1 MPGEPIKIKGITK
14 INGKLKFLF
23 KKNKHLTSE
32 LRRMLCNALIQP
44 HFDYTPPAWYPN
56 LIKKTKKMIHIMQNK
71 CIRFCLRLDK
81 MQHISF
87 TEFSSINCCL
97 QKK

>member
-1 MPGEPIKIKGITK
+1 MSGEPIKIQDITK
-14 INGKLKFLF
+14 INGKSKFLF
-23 KKNKHLTSE
+23 KKNKRLTSE
-32 LRRMLCNALIQP
+32 LRKCFAMRLFSHILNMRPRLGTQILS
-44 HFDYTPPAWYPN
+44 
-56 LIKKTKKMIHIMQNK
+56 KKQDDTYYAKINVYG
-71 CIRFCLRLDK
+71 FVLDK